1 MSNFL
6 NFPVI
11 YLFVSIIVS
20 IVMGIY
26 AWRNPQTRGSRAFA
40 AACLIS
46 SFWMLGDAVS
56 RVSESVTG
64 ELIGEILKYA
74 AVPILPLALLVFVYQ
89 YCGKKISLA
98 RIKWLLVIPVFS
110 WLMMV
115 TSSWHQLFF
124 SVMQS
129 GGASGMKVE
138 YGYYFQLVHVP
149 YSYGLMLVSFFTLLM
164 EFSRASRHYRK
175 QILLLLFSL
184 CIPSIVNILVISKV
198 IGNFTPLSFPIFFTI
213 MGYAIFRHQFLGSN
227 PIAYETVFHTI
238 RDGVLILDRHDIIR
252 DINPSAA
259 KGLEKHPAEIVG
271 LHVREAFKEWQ
282 TAVEAYDKNPLKI
295 GEIEV
300 FLFGQ
305 KRFLSV
311 ESTPLAAR
319 NDFSGGRIISI
330 RDITNYHQYK
340 LSLEALAFHDP
351 LTRVA
356 NRRKFQEEVERAIEK
371 SNNSDKTFAI
381 LYFDLNR
388 FKLVNDTLGHETGDE
403 LLKYVAARVASIL
416 RKPDTLARLGG
427 DEFAILLHNCDE
439 TGIEIVIERLLDN
452 VTRPFKVGENTL
464 IADLSIG
471 SSVYPQHGKN
481 LTELLRHADAEMYRA
496 KQSGGGLAIKTQ
508 KIESPAGMEM

>member
-1 MSNFL
+1 
-6 NFPVI
+6 
-11 YLFVSIIVS
+11 
-20 IVMGIY
+20 MGIY

-40 AACLIS
+40 SACLIS
-46 SFWMLGDAVS
+46 VFWMFGDAVS
-56 RVSESVTG
+56 RISESATG
-64 ELIGEILKYA
+64 ELIGEIFRYV
-74 AVPILPLALLVFVYQ
+74 AVPILPIALLVFVYQ
-89 YCGKKISLA
+89 YCGKKISPA
-98 RIKWLLVIPVFS
+98 RIKLLLVIPVFS
-110 WLMMV
+110 WLMMI

-124 SVMQS
+124 SNMQA
-129 GGASGMKVE
+129 GGENAMKVE
-138 YGYYFQLVHVP
+138 YGYYFLLVHVP
-149 YSYGLMLVSFFTLLM
+149 YSYGLMLISFFALLM

-175 QILLLLFSL
+175 QILLLFFSL
-184 CIPSIVNILVISKV
+184 SIPSIVNILVLFKIL
-198 IGNFTPLSFPIFFTI
+198 GNVTPLSFPIFFTI

-259 KGLEKHPAEIVG
+259 KGLAKHPSEVVG
-271 LHVREAFKEWQ
+271 LHVREAFKTWE
-282 TAVEAYDKNPLKI
+282 TAIEAYDKNPLKI

-305 KRFLSV
+305 KRFLSI
-311 ESTPLAAR
+311 ESTLIATQ
-319 NDFSGGRIISI
+319 NDISEGRIISI
-330 RDITNYHQYK
+330 RDITDHHQYK

-351 LTRVA
+351 LTRLA

-371 SNNSDKTFAI
+371 SDASDKTFAI

-388 FKLVNDTLGHETGDE
+388 FKTVNDTYGHEIGDE

-416 RKPDTLARLGG
+416 RKPDILARLGG

-439 TGIEIVIERLLDN
+439 NGIEIVVERLLDN

-471 SSVYPQHGKN
+471 SSVYPKHGKT

-496 KQSGGGLAIKTQ
+496 KQSGNGSAMRTQ
-508 KIESPAGMEM
+508 KIDLPAGMEM